1 MPKFLSN
8 ESNQF
13 NRITLCFNYTFI
25 TLFQLLLVCTS
36 LHAQT
41 LDSSS
46 AVRSSPAQ
54 QASHKTHTFALIG
67 DQPYSAASE
76 KATSELLQTL
86 NEDPT
91 IPWILHVG
99 DIKGGGES
107 CSNELLKHRINQLSS
122 SQKPV
127 ILVPGDNEW
136 SDCHRSSNGGYNPL
150 DRLAYLRKIAFNQA
164 SKLMPTSHPQAFQ
177 NASLQSQ
184 AGYPEHAM
192 WTVAGTLF
200 ISLNIPG
207 SNNNLDNP
215 SSRKSTQ
222 REVEAEYQN
231 RMKAVR
237 AWMSQAALEF
247 KQRSE
252 LKELVIAIQGNPID
266 GSGDTL
272 TNSAWLGGEDGYK
285 EFRGAVSNLIEH
297 IQRPVLLIHG
307 DTHRFKWDQPQ
318 LDSRKSN
325 KLYRLEAWGYPF
337 LNNWVKVT
345 IQSGADEPFKVESL
359 SFNSM

>member
-1 MPKFLSN
+1 MQHYPFNKLNDISALTHYFNLFLYS
-8 ESNQF
+8 
-13 NRITLCFNYTFI
+13 FI
-25 TLFQLLLVCTS
+25 LLLSVWTP

-41 LDSSS
+41 AGSG
-46 AVRSSPAQ
+46 SPAKPLSSQ
-54 QASHKTHTFALIG
+54 HAKHTTHSFALIG

-76 KATSELLQTL
+76 KATSDLLQTL
-86 NEDPT
+86 NDDPAV
-91 IPWILHVG
+91 PWILHVG

-107 CSNELLKHRINQLSS
+107 CSNELLNRRINQLESI
-122 SQKPV
+122 QKPV
-127 ILVPGDNEW
+127 MLVPGDNEW
-136 SDCHRSSNGGYNPL
+136 ADCHRSSNGGFNPL
-150 DRLAYLRKIAFNQA
+150 DRLAYLRKIAFHQT
-164 SKLMPTSHPQAFQ
+164 SKLMPTAHPQIFLRPT
-177 NASLQSQ
+177 LQSQ

-207 SNNNLDNP
+207 SNNNLENP
-215 SSRKSTQ
+215 SSRKNTQ
-222 REVEAEYQN
+222 KEVQAEYQN

-237 AWMSQAALEF
+237 AWINQAAQEF

-272 TNSAWLGGEDGYK
+272 SNSAWLGGEDGYA
-285 EFRGAVSNLIEH
+285 EFRGAVSNLTEQ

-318 LDSRKSN
+318 LDPGKPS
-325 KLYRLEAWGYPF
+325 KLHRLEAWGHPF

-345 IQSGADEPFKVESL
+345 IHSGTDQPFQVESL
-359 SFNSM
+359 SLN